1 MEKYSMIRLVLSF
14 LLVIVLLGMTMSCER
29 YIDSRDPVRSL
40 PEDGPIPTNLTVEIN
55 NQSVVL
61 SWDIA
66 NPDIV
71 SKYRVYV
78 AKEEDSIF
86 VLHDSTTTTS
96 IEMSDLHVNQRYLL
110 RVTAVT
116 SENLEWE
123 PSEIVNAIIT
133 YLSIELANGDEYTS
147 SRDITVRINAPS
159 LFSHVMISEDSTF
172 ADAQFVPATG
182 QSASFEL
189 SEGDGVKYVFV
200 KLQLNDGSV
209 TGEPLRDSII
219 LDTQAAIDSVFFL
232 PPANGQYFGAGDTI
246 TFGLSTGETGGRR
259 AVAIITGAAV
269 PLYDDGTNADPD
281 SGDGIY
287 YGTWVVPV
295 QFVLNAGEV
304 TGEFTDIAGNTASP
318 RKADI
323 LLNVFTAP
331 LPVTLSATTLSTFEI
346 TLNWTRSTSNNFA
359 SYRLYRSTSSNVT
372 ENSTLLDVFPSATAT
387 SYTDTTLTYNQTYYY
402 RLYTYDKVGQSVGS
416 DIASAHTLN
425 NLPPETV
432 ELTIVPGA
440 STVDLY
446 WTASDERDFESY
458 RIYRGDASVDDN
470 SSIVLIERNQNVTSA
485 MGVDLQG
492 SPYVRIYVFD
502 RHGFKAAGPA
512 VQVP

>member
-1 MEKYSMIRLVLSF
+1 MEKYNMLKLIISIS
-14 LLVIVLLGMTMSCER
+14 LVIVVLGISTGCER

-40 PEDGPIPTNLTVEIN
+40 PEDGPVPTNLSVEIN

-61 SWDIA
+61 SWEVT
-66 NPDIV
+66 NPDDV
-71 SKYRVYV
+71 SQYRVYV
-78 AKEEDSIF
+78 AKEEDSVF
-86 VLHDSTTTTS
+86 VLHDSTTTTN
-96 IEMSDLHVNQRYLL
+96 IEINDLHVSQRYLF
-110 RVTAVT
+110 RVAAVT
-116 SENLEWE
+116 SANLEWE
-123 PSEIVNAIIT
+123 PSEIVSAVIT

-147 SRDITVRINAPS
+147 NRDISVRINAPS
-159 LFSHVMISEDSTF
+159 LFSHIMISEDSTF

-209 TGEPLRDSII
+209 TGVPLQDSII
-219 LDTQAAIDSVFFL
+219 LDTEAEIDSVFFL

-246 TFGLSTGETGGRR
+246 TFGMSTGESNGRR
-259 AVAIITGAAV
+259 AVAVITGAAV

-281 SGDGIY
+281 SGDGLY

-295 QFVLNAGEV
+295 QFILNAGEV

-318 RKADI
+318 KKANG
-323 LLNVFTAP
+323 LLNVFSAP
-331 LPVTLSATTLSTFEI
+331 LPVTLSATALSTFEI
-346 TLNWTRSTSNNFA
+346 ALNWTRSTSNNFA

-372 ENSTLLDVFPSATAT
+372 ESSTLLEVFPSATST

-402 RLYTYDKVGQSVGS
+402 RIYTYDKVGQSVGS
-416 DIASAHTLN
+416 DIASAHTFN
-425 NLPPETV
+425 NVSPAIV
-432 ELTIVPGA
+432 ELTIVPGG

-470 SSIVLIERNQNVTSA
+470 SPLVLIERNQNVTSA
-485 MGVDLQG
+485 MNVDVQG
-492 SPYVRIYVFD
+492 STYLRIYVFD
-502 RHGFKAAGPA
+502 RHSFKAAGPA
-512 VQVP
+512 VPVP